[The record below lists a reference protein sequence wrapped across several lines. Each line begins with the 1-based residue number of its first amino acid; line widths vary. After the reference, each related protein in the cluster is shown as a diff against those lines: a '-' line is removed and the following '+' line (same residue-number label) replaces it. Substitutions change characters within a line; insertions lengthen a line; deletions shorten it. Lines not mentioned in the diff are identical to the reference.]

1 VAGEDVLWFVTVT
14 VAGPATD
21 PAEVRA
27 ALERLSAKQAFVAS
41 ARFSADRAEVRY
53 WDEADAIAVVMGQ
66 GLRMWT
72 DNEATIALPG
82 WSVVGLEVV
91 DRDTTRLRWEREDA
105 PQVLVLGEIR
115 PFEDSE
121 RR

>member
-1 VAGEDVLWFVTVT
+1 MLWFVTVT

-27 ALERLSAKQAFVAS
+27 ALERLSTTQAFVAS
-41 ARFSADRAEVRY
+41 ARYGSGRAEVRY
-53 WDEADAIAVVMGQ
+53 WDEADTIAVVVAQ
-66 GLRMWT
+66 GLRMWS
-72 DNEATIALPG
+72 DNEATMGLTG

-91 DRDTTRLRWEREDA
+91 DRETTRLRWERDD

-115 PFEDSE
+115 PFEDTHAD
-121 RR
+121 